1 MGIRSCAL
9 ESRAFKKLLDVY
21 THRDEHV
28 RSLHDTSRKIVGTLG
43 WAVPD
48 ELIIAAGMTPVR
60 VCAGTPEM
68 NEADKYLEY
77 SFAPA
82 SRAQFERLA
91 DGTYAQLCDYI
102 AVSDSADVQNRL
114 YYYLREIRRSE
125 PEKKIPEIYMIDW
138 LFSRHM
144 MYQLWNEKALGRFA
158 EQLEA
163 WSGNKI
169 SAAALA
175 DACALVEEN
184 RRALAD
190 FNARRAGEMRVSGA
204 EALVVIGAGFFM
216 DKAEHTALVREVTA
230 EAAAWP
236 VISGTR
242 AFYTGG
248 AQEDTA
254 VYKLLEENGLVI
266 VGEDHDFGA
275 RSFASALTNGS
286 TIRSLVSKYMLAPAT
301 AQKNLVAERVEEL
314 LREVREADAQFVVF
328 YNYEYEEAASWD
340 YPSQKRALDE
350 RGIGSVLLNK
360 MKYPAAANADL
371 ADRIAAAAENLRG

>member
-9 ESRAFKKLLDVY
+9 ESGAFKKLFDVY

-28 RSLHDTSRKIVGTLG
+28 RLLRASGRKTVGTLG

-60 VCAGTPEM
+60 VCADTPEM

-82 SRAQFERLA
+82 SRAQLERLV
-91 DGTYAQLCDYI
+91 DGTYAGLCDYI

-144 MYQLWNEKALGRFA
+144 MYQLWNEKALGRFI
-158 EQLEA
+158 EQLET

-169 SAAALA
+169 SEKSLA
-175 DACALVEEN
+175 DACTLVEEN
-184 RRALAD
+184 RRVLAR
-190 FNARRAGEMRVSGA
+190 FNARRVGDMRVSGS
-204 EALVVIGAGFFM
+204 EALAVIGAGFFM
-216 DKAEHTALVREVTA
+216 DKDEHTALVREITA
-230 EAAAWP
+230 ESASWP

-248 AQEDTA
+248 AQENTA
-254 VYKLLEENGLVI
+254 VYELLEENGLVI

-275 RSFASALTNGS
+275 CSLASALTNGG
-286 TIRSLVSKYMLAPAT
+286 TVRSLVSKYMLAPAT
-301 AQKNLVAERVEEL
+301 AQKNLVCERVEEL
-314 LREVREADAQFVVF
+314 MREVREAKAQCVVF

-350 RGIGSVLLNK
+350 CGIASVLFNK
-360 MKYPAAANADL
+360 MKYPAAANAEL
-371 ADRIAAAAENLRG
+371 SERIAAAAENLRG